1 MLVNYLNQIALL
13 AKRLLVCYFLFFI
26 CRLVYYLGN
35 LDFFQQITLV
45 SFLKTCFYGL
55 RFDAFSITV
64 ANSLFI
70 VLSLLP
76 INHFTKKYYQRI
88 LKIIFLISNTV
99 FSAFNFID
107 VAYLPFIKKRS
118 TSEIF
123 EQMAGQSDLSKLIP
137 QFLIDFWWV
146 LLFFLISVYLLY
158 KLYNRIQINVSP
170 SYTLKPIKQWLLI
183 VLLFVISIGIG
194 VLFVRG
200 GLQRVPIDV
209 VNASAVCKPHEVPLV
224 LNTPFTI
231 IKSISQSKL
240 KPYHFYSEAELKEL
254 YNPIHHFKDSVFKPQ
269 NVVVLILES
278 FSKEYTKL
286 GRVKSITPFLD
297 SLMDKSL
304 VFTNGFSNGTKS
316 IEGIPAILSSLPSLM
331 PNPFINSVYAYNKQ
345 TSFATLLKSKGYETA
360 FFHGGING
368 TMNFTDWAPSA
379 QYTHYFGR
387 NEYDNE
393 ADFDGYWGIWD
404 EPFLQYSILKM
415 NEFKQPFHSA
425 IFTLSSHHPYFVP
438 EKYKNTFPK
447 TELEN
452 AESIGYADHSLKLF
466 FESAKKTAWY
476 NNTLFILTADHAG
489 ISGHP
494 FFANPV
500 GNLTIPILFF
510 KPDNSIAGTNPK
522 VFSQMDIL
530 PSAMSILGYNQPF
543 FAFGESFT
551 SQKEGHACFFNQGSH
566 YTFEDTMAF
575 MFNDTQLIQV
585 YNYHRDSA
593 LYQNVFKMFPDI
605 EAINKKKHKVFLQTY
620 HSTLMNN
627 TGSIEK

>member
-35 LDFFQQITLV
+35 LVFFQQITLV

-76 INHFTKKYYQRI
+76 INHFTKKYYQHI

-99 FSAFNFID
+99 FLAFNFID

-137 QFLIDFWWV
+137 QFLKDFWWV

-170 SYTLKPIKQWLLI
+170 SYTLKPFKQWLLI

-379 QYTHYFGR
+379 QYNHYFGR

-510 KPDNSIAGTNPK
+510 KPNNSIAGTNAK

-530 PSAMSILGYNQPF
+530 PSAMNLLGYNQPF

-551 SQKEGHACFFNQGSH
+551 SQKQGHACFFNQGSH

-593 LYQNVFKMFPDI
+593 LYQNVFKMYPDI
-605 EAINKKKHKVFLQTY
+605 EAINIKKHKAFLQTY